1 MHQSL
6 NLLRRT
12 RRTELPESGIATPQS
27 ARAGFGL
34 LEVMVSLSVL
44 TIALLAFSQAIL
56 MSLAA
61 SQVQREQGIAR
72 DAARQMIER
81 MQAETF
87 SEVFARY
94 NATAAD
100 DPGAGNLFAA
110 AFAVTGLQAQ
120 ANDADGL
127 VGEIWFPTGAAPG
140 GVGVLREDLPDAR
153 FGTPR
158 DLNADGVVDGLD
170 HSGDY
175 RLLPVAIR
183 LQWRGRA
190 GNSSLE
196 FRTYLADIL

>member
-1 MHQSL
+1 
-6 NLLRRT
+6 
-12 RRTELPESGIATPQS
+12 
-27 ARAGFGL
+27 
-34 LEVMVSLSVL
+34 MVSLSVL

-56 MSLAA
+56 MSLTAG
-61 SQVQREQGIAR
+61 QVQREQGVAR

-94 NATAAD
+94 NATAVD
-100 DPGAGNLFAA
+100 DPGGGNLFTA

-120 ANDADGL
+120 AADADGM
-127 VGEIWFPTGAAPG
+127 VGEILFPTAPG
-140 GVGVLREDLPDAR
+140 AGGGLMLREDLDDDR

-158 DLNADGVVDGLD
+158 DLNADGVVDALD

-175 RLLPVAIR
+175 RLLPVSVR

-190 GNSSLE
+190 GNASLE
-196 FRTYLADIL
+196 FRTYLADL